1 MDRRLGK
8 AITRLAL
15 PCCMA
20 IAAIALAGVD
30 FVKPTSAA
38 AAQDTGG
45 SHGPALRRLNEGQ
58 YLRSIEQVFGHG
70 IRVPGRFA
78 PPLREQGLL
87 AIGEAHVSVSPS
99 GLEQYELRAREIAEQ
114 ALALP
119 GVRPNCANQGN
130 RFDRDCAEQFLGKY
144 GRLLYRRSLDAAE
157 LAGVVAVSQRAAAT
171 SGDFGKG
178 LQAGLSRL
186 LVSPYFIFRLE
197 RAAAAP
203 DAMGRAVLDDTS
215 LATRISFL
223 LWDAPP
229 DEELLA
235 AAERGDLRE
244 DAKLAAQVDRMMAS
258 PRFEQGVRSFFFDMF
273 GFDQFAGLVKDQ
285 AIFPKFNSELARDA
299 QEQTLRTLVNLLV
312 TEKGDYRD
320 IFSTR
325 KTFMNR
331 GLAALYKVPAPS
343 AGVEGWAPYTFPD
356 DSPRAGI
363 LSLAGFLMLDPT
375 HEGKSSPTIRGKA
388 VRELLLCQP
397 VPAPPPNVNFSIV
410 QDDSNPLLK
419 TARQRLIAH
428 QESPACAGCHA
439 LTDPIGLS
447 LENYD
452 GVGAFRS
459 HEHDAAIDATGTFDG
474 KPYVGL
480 LGLSQRLRESADPPA
495 CLVQRLFE
503 YGSGRAV
510 GAGDNAW
517 LESTIT
523 RFETDGYRLP
533 ALMRRIATSTALR
546 SLGPALPDPGKQQAN
561 LGMLYR
567 RTK

>member
-1 MDRRLGK
+1 MAHPIIRK
-8 AITRLAL
+8 AGLRLAL
-15 PCCMA
+15 VGMA
-20 IAAIALAGVD
+20 TAGLATVAIDMAR
-30 FVKPTSAA
+30 PAA
-38 AAQDTGG
+38 AAPAQRGEAAF
-45 SHGPALRRLNEGQ
+45 GPTLRRLNEGQ
-58 YLRSIEQVFGHG
+58 YLRSIEQVFGPG
-70 IRVPGRFA
+70 IKVPGRFA

-119 GVRPNCANQGN
+119 SVRPDCARPGAG
-130 RFDRDCAEQFLGKY
+130 FDRDCASRFLARY
-144 GRLLYRRSLDAAE
+144 GRLLYRRPLAEAE
-157 LAGVVAVSQRAAAT
+157 LASAVAVSQRATAT
-171 SGDFGKG
+171 SGDFVRG

-186 LVSPYFIFRLE
+186 LVSPHFIFRVE

-203 DAMGRAVLDDTS
+203 GPGGQAVLDHFS
-215 LATRISFL
+215 IASRISFL

-235 AAERGDLRE
+235 AAERGDL
-244 DAKLAAQVDRMMAS
+244 ANPAGLAAQVDRLMAS

-273 GFDQFAGLVKDQ
+273 GFDQFSGLVKDQ

-312 TEKGDYRD
+312 TERGDYRD
-320 IFSTR
+320 IFATR

-331 GLAALYKVPAPS
+331 GLAALYKVPAPA
-343 AGVEGWAPYTFPD
+343 AGVEGWAPFTFPAD
-356 DSPRAGI
+356 APRAGI

-397 VPAPPPNVNFSIV
+397 VPPPPPNVNFSIV

-452 GVGAFRS
+452 GIGAFRS
-459 HEHDAAIDATGTFDG
+459 HEHDAEIDATGTFDG

-480 LGLSQRLRESADPPA
+480 LGLSQRLRESPDAPA
-495 CLVQRLFE
+495 CLVQRVFE
-503 YGSGRAV
+503 YGAGRALD
-510 GAGDNAW
+510 GADNAW
-517 LESTIT
+517 
-523 RFETDGYRLP
+523 FEATLASFQADGFRLP
-533 ALMRRIATSTALR
+533 ALMRRIATSAALR
-546 SLGPALPDPGKQQAN
+546 SLGPALPEPAMQQAN
-561 LGMLYR
+561 LGALYR

>member
-1 MDRRLGK
+1 MNQRLSK
-8 AITRLAL
+8 AIATLSLPGCLVLTGIVAIGVNLTR
-15 PCCMA
+15 
-20 IAAIALAGVD
+20 
-30 FVKPTSAA
+30 PTSAA
-38 AAQDTGG
+38 VAQVAHA
-45 SHGPALRRLNEGQ
+45 SHGPTLRRLNEGQ
-58 YLRSIEQVFGHG
+58 YLRSIEQVFGPG

-99 GLEQYELRAREIAEQ
+99 GLEQVELRAREIAEQ

-119 GVRPNCANQGN
+119 AVRPACASPGS
-130 RFDRDCAEQFLGKY
+130 RFNRDCAERFFGKY
-144 GRLLYRRSLDAAE
+144 GRLLYRRSLAPAE
-157 LAGVVAVSQRAAAT
+157 LAGIVAVSERAAT
-171 SGDFGKG
+171 ISGDFGKG

-186 LVSPYFIFRLE
+186 LVSPHFIFRIE
-197 RAAAAP
+197 RAAPAT
-203 DAMGRAVLDDTS
+203 DTQGRAVLDDTS
-215 LATRISFL
+215 LAARISFL

-229 DEELLA
+229 DEDLLS
-235 AAERGDLRE
+235 AAERGDLR
-244 DAKLAAQVDRMMAS
+244 DPAKLAAQVDRMMAS
-258 PRFEQGVRSFFFDMF
+258 PRFEQGVRSFFFDML

-299 QEQTLRTLVNLLV
+299 QEQTLRTLVDHLV
-312 TEKGDYRD
+312 TRQGDYRD

-325 KTFMNR
+325 NTFINR
-331 GLAALYKVPAPS
+331 GLAAVYKVPAPS
-343 AGVEGWAPYTFPD
+343 AGVDGWAPYTFPAD
-356 DSPRAGI
+356 APRAGI

-397 VPAPPPNVNFSIV
+397 VPPPPPNVNFSIV
-410 QDDSNPLLK
+410 QDDNNPMLK

-452 GVGAFRS
+452 GIGAYRS
-459 HEHDAAIDATGTFDG
+459 HEHDALIDATGTFDG
-474 KPYVGL
+474 KPYTGL
-480 LGLSQRLRESADPPA
+480 LGLSQRLKESPDPPA

-503 YGSGRAV
+503 YGAGRAINP
-510 GAGDNAW
+510 GDDAW
-517 LESTIT
+517 LEASIAQ
-523 RFETDGYRLP
+523 FQADGFRLP
-533 ALMRRIATSTALR
+533 ALMRRIATGRALR
-546 SLGPALPDPGKQQAN
+546 TIGPAVPEPAPQPAN
-561 LGMLYR
+561 LAALYR